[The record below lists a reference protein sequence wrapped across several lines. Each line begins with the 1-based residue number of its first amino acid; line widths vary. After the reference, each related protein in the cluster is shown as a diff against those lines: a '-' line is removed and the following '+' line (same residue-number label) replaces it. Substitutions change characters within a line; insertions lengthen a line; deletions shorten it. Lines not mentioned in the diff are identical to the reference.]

1 MNLYNILIY
10 VTFFVKVS
18 FLFTLIYLRYVKTKQ
33 PKNMILQAKLTTIK
47 EQLDFVFIWL
57 MSLILIINFNPYVK
71 FIQIDPETKLLFFL
85 YGIIMIFTANY
96 TFFESNSIILHN
108 TNISHDLSSNSF
120 SLLN

>member
-1 MNLYNILIY
+1 MNLYNLLIY
-10 VTFFVKVS
+10 VTFFVKVF
-18 FLFTLIYLRYVKTKQ
+18 FLFTLIYLRYVKTKE
-33 PKNMILQAKLTTIK
+33 PKNLTLQAKLTTIK
-47 EQLDFVFIWL
+47 EQLDFVFVWL

-71 FIQIDPETKLLFFL
+71 VIQIDSETKLLFFL

-108 TNISHDLSSNSF
+108 TNISHDLSSNAF

>member
-33 PKNMILQAKLTTIK
+33 PKNLILQAKLTTIK

-71 FIQIDPETKLLFFL
+71 FIQIDPETKMLFFL

-96 TFFESNSIILHN
+96 SFFESNSIILHN
-108 TNISHDLSSNSF
+108 TYISLDLSSNSF